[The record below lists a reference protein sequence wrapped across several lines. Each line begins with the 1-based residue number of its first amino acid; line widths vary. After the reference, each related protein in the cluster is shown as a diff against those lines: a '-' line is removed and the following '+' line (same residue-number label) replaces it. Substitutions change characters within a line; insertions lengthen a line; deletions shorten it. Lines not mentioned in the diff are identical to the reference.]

1 MAQIKCPHCGHIIS
15 NRAPKCIYC
24 GANVVKMQKCLDCG
38 FEYPE
43 KADACPSCGCPSS
56 IKTKRYSTEKERD
69 VEGFMLNNRHNF
81 PVYRY
86 NEIRSWLTTLNDR
99 QLDMIDRMDFRETW
113 VMLLVSVFLGYLG
126 VVRFL
131 LNDVKM
137 GLVKLGLTSLSFLI
151 IPGLISLVLW
161 LMDIFKI
168 DALTKEYNYNEMR
181 KAVSFV

>member
-1 MAQIKCPHCGHIIS
+1 
-15 NRAPKCIYC
+15 
-24 GANVVKMQKCLDCG
+24 
-38 FEYPE
+38 
-43 KADACPSCGCPSS
+43 
-56 IKTKRYSTEKERD
+56 
-69 VEGFMLNNRHNF
+69 
-81 PVYRY
+81 
-86 NEIRSWLTTLNDR
+86 
-99 QLDMIDRMDFRETW
+99 MIDRMDFRETW

-126 VVRFL
+126 VDRFL